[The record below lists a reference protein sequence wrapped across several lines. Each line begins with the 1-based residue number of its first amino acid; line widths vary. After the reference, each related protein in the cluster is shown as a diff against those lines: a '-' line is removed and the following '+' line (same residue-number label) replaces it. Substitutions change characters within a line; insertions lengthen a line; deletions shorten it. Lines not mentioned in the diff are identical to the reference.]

1 MKLREWLTLV
11 GKNYDTPEI
20 AAVRTAF
27 GLTGKGPRL
36 ASGFGSEAIPAA
48 GLTLMLDKANLIG
61 TPNKKVYGLAFH
73 GRPDAD
79 RVPYTEALPH
89 ALKWDEDQA
98 AVRARLGMPV
108 RTAQLAN
115 SDGYTFGD
123 YDLSVEYEPDG
134 SRIRAVQL
142 RLSKHGGSALGA
154 DAG

>member
-1 MKLREWLTLV
+1 MNLKEWLTLV

-20 AAVRTAF
+20 IAVRKAY
-27 GLTGKGPRL
+27 GLTGRGPRL

-48 GLTLMLDKANLIG
+48 GITLMLDKVSLIG
-61 TPNKKVYGLAFH
+61 APNKKVYGLTFY
-73 GRPDAD
+73 GRPHAD
-79 RVPYTEALPH
+79 GVQYTAALPH

-98 AVRARLGMPV
+98 AVRARLGKPV